1 MLWRAFSCANAFVRF
16 AVIRHSGFVS
26 FSAVITFLTSIAT
39 STTAPAEIGIAARYH
54 GDKDIASDPA
64 VILFDDFEGYT
75 SPSQLTSKWTSAYRL
90 PNLRLTTEQ
99 GNYYADGKSLEM
111 TLPVSTTEI
120 SNACTKTLATTQDT
134 VFIRTYTKFDA
145 GYSVSTS
152 NHNGLRLSAKYPGAG
167 IKAPADGTGFFLFL
181 LQNNIQGS
189 GRPGE
194 VMLGYCHIYAY
205 WPKQRSDYGDHWYSD
220 GFVVP
225 PGSTGNQGEWLAYP
239 KPVSR
244 LQATTQLATGTR
256 EMVLLRTDGKSEHA
270 GRQRRRGQILDRRQS
285 SGRLS

>member
-90 PNLRLTTEQ
+90 PNLRLATEQ

-167 IKAPADGTGFFLFL
+167 IKAP
-181 LQNNIQGS
+181 
-189 GRPGE
+189 
-194 VMLGYCHIYAY
+194 
-205 WPKQRSDYGDHWYSD
+205 WYSD